1 MNRDRLDGILNY
13 LEALRRPLLVLGVAT
28 IVLTASGFGFAPAIL
43 TRLQRQTGVPLAAFG
58 IPDIFLAYVYVAA
71 GIALLALAPA
81 VAYILLSRLDRIGKG
96 LSATSLWSF
105 GAAAVFL
112 FFAGAG
118 FCFFLTLPYG
128 AQFLLSYAGSGLQ
141 PLISVTTFVGFC
153 LVLIFGFGL
162 TFNLPLVMI
171 LFGRMGLIRRETLS
185 RHRSHAIMAITVL
198 AAVLTPTPDVLNLLL
213 LALPLYTLFE
223 LGLVG
228 MRFSK
233 RSRGSIDPFSGIG

>member
-1 MNRDRLDGILNY
+1 MKINRHYLDGLLDY

-43 TRLQRQTGVPLAAFG
+43 TRLQQQTGVPLAAFG

-71 GIALLALAPA
+71 GLSLLVLAPA
-81 VAYILLSRLDRIGKG
+81 VAYVLLSRLDRLGKDLPAG
-96 LSATSLWSF
+96 ALWTF
-105 GAAAVFL
+105 GAAAVLL

-118 FCFFLTLPYG
+118 FCFHLTLPYG
-128 AQFLLSYAGSGLQ
+128 ARFLLSYAGGGLR
-141 PLISVTTFVGFC
+141 PVISVTYFAGFC

-171 LFGRMGLIRRETLS
+171 LFGRMGIVRRETLS

-233 RSRGSIDPFSGIG
+233 RS